1 MQTTRTCVRVSRM
14 SSETTFSTPRKA
26 AKRRESR
33 NQAVV
38 PIFVG
43 YAFFCYSLGESWQ
56 DVLHICGEFIPKAL
70 HGVAFVS
77 YDERDTIV

>member
-1 MQTTRTCVRVSRM
+1 MSSQTTS
-14 SSETTFSTPRKA
+14 STPRKA

-33 NQAVV
+33 NQALL

-56 DVLHICGEFIPKAL
+56 DVLHICEEFIPKAL
-70 HGVAFVS
+70 HGVAFVD
-77 YDERDTIV
+77 YNKRDTIV